1 MGPLFVILIH
11 FIILCPLSLALGLIG
26 VILSIP
32 FIDDEKRTRKMCLVF
47 FTPAIGISCMYIGCG
62 VAILLLSLVRHINIG
77 TEEDWWKGYEI
88 YLIGGFI
95 FSLYFSIRSI
105 ISVWKKVLHHK

>member
-1 MGPLFVILIH
+1 
-11 FIILCPLSLALGLIG
+11 
-26 VILSIP
+26 
-32 FIDDEKRTRKMCLVF
+32 MCLVF

-88 YLIGGFI
+88 YFIGGFI
-95 FSLYFSIRSI
+95 FSLYFSIRTI
-105 ISVWKKVLHHK
+105 ISVWKKVLSKAASASLPVLMEVAKETAMSYFLG